1 MGIGELRPTFVFFER
16 MGDDTGDT
24 GGTTYAMCC
33 KSCRSEFLFST
44 PFKYNSAM
52 CRLCDFALDGYANAA
67 RSMTFIAS
75 FLFLVLMR
83 SLSAFVNQRIVYC
96 F

>member
-1 MGIGELRPTFVFFER
+1 
-16 MGDDTGDT
+16 
-24 GGTTYAMCC
+24 
-33 KSCRSEFLFST
+33 
-44 PFKYNSAM
+44 
-52 CRLCDFALDGYANAA
+52 
-67 RSMTFIAS
+67 MTFIAS